1 MTTAAGEDRD
11 RTAADPVAADPA
23 AEADLGRTGPAAQM
37 GPAEDPG
44 PTDRLEGAARTLN
57 A

>member
-11 RTAADPVAADPA
+11 RTAADPVA

-44 PTDRLEGAARTLN
+44 PADMPDGAARTLN

>member
-1 MTTAAGEDRD
+1 MTMAAGEDRD
-11 RTAADPVAADPA
+11 RTAADPVAAE
-23 AEADLGRTGPAAQM
+23 AEVDRGLTGPQEPM

-44 PTDRLEGAARTLN
+44 PADMPDGAARTLN